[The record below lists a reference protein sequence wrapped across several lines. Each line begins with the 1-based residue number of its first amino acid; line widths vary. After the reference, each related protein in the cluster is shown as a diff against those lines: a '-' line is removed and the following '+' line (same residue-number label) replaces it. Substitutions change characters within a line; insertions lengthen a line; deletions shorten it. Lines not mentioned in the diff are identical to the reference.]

1 MGISLNPQ
9 LMLLVFV
16 IFIASIYLLNKW
28 LYQPIFNF
36 MDSRDAM
43 IKNDLDNASG
53 NDSEIES
60 INAERQNIL
69 DSARKEAT
77 AIKEKALLEAKA
89 EYERQIEALK
99 AENEKD
105 LAVFLES
112 AQKEKQSIKSALL
125 AQMPEFQKSLNA
137 KIKQI

>member
-16 IFIASIYLLNKW
+16 LFILSIYLLNKW
-28 LYQPIFNF
+28 LYQPILSF
-36 MDSRDAM
+36 MDARDAM

-53 NDSEIES
+53 NEGEIEAIKGEIES
-60 INAERQNIL
+60 IL

-77 AIKEKALLEAKA
+77 AIKEKAILEAKA
-89 EYERQIEALK
+89 EYDKKIEALK
-99 AENEKD
+99 MENEKD
-105 LAVFLES
+105 LANFLES
-112 AQKEKQSIKSALL
+112 MRAEKDNIKSALL
-125 AQMPEFQKSLNA
+125 TQLPDFQKSLNA

>member
-16 IFIASIYLLNKW
+16 LFIISIYLLNKW
-28 LYQPIFNF
+28 LYQPIFSF
-36 MDSRDAM
+36 MDARDAM

-53 NDSEIES
+53 NEGEIEAIKGEIES
-60 INAERQNIL
+60 IL

-77 AIKEKALLEAKA
+77 AIKEKAILEAKA
-89 EYERQIEALK
+89 EYDKKIEALK

-105 LAVFLES
+105 LANFLES
-112 AQKEKQSIKSALL
+112 MRVEKDNIKSALL
-125 AQMPEFQKSLNA
+125 AQLPDFQKSLNA

>member
-16 IFIASIYLLNKW
+16 LFILSIYVLNRW
-28 LYQPIFNF
+28 LYQPILNF
-36 MDSRDAM
+36 MDARDAM

-53 NDSEIES
+53 NEGEIVAIGGEIEGV
-60 INAERQNIL
+60 L
-69 DSARKEAT
+69 DAARKEAT
-77 AIKEKALLEAKA
+77 AIKEKAILEAKA
-89 EYERQIEALK
+89 RYDSEIEALK
-99 AENEKD
+99 AENEAD
-105 LAVFLES
+105 LARFLES
-112 AQKEKQSIKSALL
+112 MQKEKESIKSALL